1 MLIGLTMH
9 IFWGCRGMFK
19 RTSLGIIVVIG
30 SLLSGCASLIDS
42 KSQAVTVFA
51 ECGGQQISGAA
62 CNLSNDKGTFY
73 TRVPGTISIPKSY
86 GDLALACS
94 FGRGQA
100 VTVARSSANAPVWGN
115 VINGGLIGW
124 AIDANTGAGFD
135 YPNVITV
142 SFSPPCGR

>member
-1 MLIGLTMH
+1 MLKLFNLGAYAAIG
-9 IFWGCRGMFK
+9 
-19 RTSLGIIVVIG
+19 V
-30 SLLSGCASLIDS
+30 LLSGCASLIDS
-42 KSQAVTVFA
+42 KSQPITVFA

-73 TRVPGTISIPKSY
+73 TRVPGTVTIQKSY

-100 VTVARSSANAPVWGN
+100 VTVVRSNATGPVWGN
-115 VINGGLIGW
+115 IVNGGLIGW
-124 AIDANTGAGFD
+124 AVDANTGAGFD